1 MKYKTH
7 AVGGLLAGVLTTNTI
22 MAESLATKIP
32 IVIFLGTS
40 LLGSLFPDIDHQGS
54 YMGRRAKITSSIVNK
69 HFGHRGATHSPIAMF
84 LFTLILYVV
93 SSHLLRGYPA
103 VLPVLQIGF
112 IGFYVG
118 ILSHI
123 FLDSLTKTG
132 TPLLYPFKKFNISFT
147 NAKTGG
153 KFELFLR
160 LVMSITLLYTFAEI

>member
-7 AVGGLLAGVLTTNTI
+7 VIGGLLAGVLAMNTVI
-22 MAESLATKIP
+22 TKNIESNGP
-32 IVIFLGTS
+32 VVIFLGSS
-40 LLGSLFPDIDHQGS
+40 LFGSLFPDIDHQGS
-54 YMGRRAKITSSIVNK
+54 YIGRRAKITSSIVNK

-132 TPLLYPFKKFNISFT
+132 VPLLYPFKKPNISLT

-153 KFELFLR
+153 RFELFLR
-160 LVMSITLLYTFAEI
+160 FLMFVTLLHTFTEI